1 MYAFQHEGRTFTPDG
16 VAPQI
21 VDTEAHNT
29 AVEAAELAEWAK
41 QPERFAAY
49 ARRNT
54 ITTWRGVEIGR
65 VVWSSMYRNPL
76 TGSWMRAVRVKGTNG
91 ATYSGRYGSDWSQ
104 LVRLR
109 RTKG

>member
-49 ARRNT
+49 VSGRDV
-54 ITTWRGVEIGR
+54 ILWRGVRIGGIAKR
-65 VVWSSMYRNPL
+65 STYRNNMGARIECV
-76 TGSWMRAVRVKGTNG
+76 TVKGTNG